1 MKKLTGDKIN
11 TLYDIANKF
20 ADLHEIFSKFNTNQ
34 PTEGLSKLSKIYIS
48 LNNMMVEWGN
58 SLKKEM
64 EEIEK
69 NLCTFFKYIRE

>member
-20 ADLHEIFSKFNTNQ
+20 ADLHEICSKFNTNQ
-34 PTEGLSKLSKIYIS
+34 PTEGLSKLSKIYVS

-64 EEIEK
+64 E
-69 NLCTFFKYIRE
+69 